1 MSLKFLT
8 KRRDRNR
15 SESTTSNGTKNSSLD
30 KSPAPSRATLPSSDS
45 FLSRGSKAAAAP
57 PEVQVISWHPRDLHA
72 AGRDVN
78 IRSREDDGSIK
89 ASSTPVYQAF
99 TSRSVPTSQFMI
111 KPSTAIKDI
120 DHASSSSNASS
131 SDIGHTFFGA
141 TDSPVLRNHNFKSPR
156 PPRPRPGTA
165 PPPKHSPSVTPQPD
179 PASYT
184 PKSEDLEVLNP
195 SLCPSPLLQ
204 QPEPSSRRSMPV
216 RPAGRPRHAKSRSYT
231 SHAATHDAYDT
242 DDPSSYSGLPFSS
255 IHRNASVQS
264 LTSIASTGARASSS
278 SQGEQPT
285 STSASSSSGLLSRF
299 PSRRRTR
306 SKNASASEVQASF
319 PPDLSAEADSQ
330 PQFRARS
337 ESFGS
342 LTTRLFRSKDNT
354 MQAPAASSSP
364 NKASRNAIKGTVAP
378 PSAWRT
384 DVIASAAASGDEY
397 AHDAGGDLTR
407 APSMTYSSDNEM
419 SVGHGSS
426 LGHGAEA
433 GHRGGTTSPPRHLR
447 SGSSSDHSST
457 ATSLL
462 FAGLKAL
469 GGGGGG
475 GGNDSASNRF
485 SAYSAKLAA
494 SPKQSTAPQ
503 LHFDHSSPVLDSPR
517 VSGLPLPLATPS
529 PSSSPGGNIF
539 TAQLLKR
546 IGPPPIGLP
555 PECFHERVTLIQNY
569 ILSQVPLPPLPL
581 SPHSLPSDEDPIG
594 KAASQ
599 PPSRQTS
606 LPLAPRRSNTNPA
619 QAHDSISLVPMG
631 LKGESCEVTA
641 SLQDEFD
648 KLECLAE
655 RELGNLVSTP
665 FAQQNADGTPAG
677 LLETLQALRL
687 QEVFLKA
694 RSRCGVDPSRSHF
707 DLNNFAVA
715 TDQIAR
721 SDSSRRCAASAV
733 NKDGSLG
740 LGLRGITPHS
750 PDMGQ
755 GIQMSLKPA
764 PRRRRGTGSAGQR
777 PFTAPGGAAQPMA
790 YVCPDLPA
798 TVRNDFD
805 GDLFS
810 PQSFSARICA
820 TPRPPTKLR
829 SSILKD
835 DDDGD
840 DQDEAHNTSS
850 RDSNATHRSVESA
863 SICSAVVVPANKR
876 SPVLEGFDFVDSI

>member
-15 SESTTSNGTKNSSLD
+15 SESATSNGTKNSSLD

-72 AGRDVN
+72 AGRDVH
-78 IRSREDDGSIK
+78 IRSREDDASIK

-99 TSRSVPTSQFMI
+99 TSRSAPTSQYMT
-111 KPSTAIKDI
+111 KPSIPRTDI
-120 DHASSSSNASS
+120 DHAPSSSNASS

-216 RPAGRPRHAKSRSYT
+216 RLAGRPRHAKSRSYT

-242 DDPSSYSGLPFSS
+242 DDPSSYSELPFSS

-264 LTSIASTGARASSS
+264 LTSIVSTGARASSS
-278 SQGEQPT
+278 SQGDQPM
-285 STSASSSSGLLSRF
+285 STSASSSSSLLSRF

-306 SKNASASEVQASF
+306 SKNASASEVQTSF
-319 PPDLSAEADSQ
+319 PSDLSAEAESQ

-342 LTTRLFRSKDNT
+342 LTTRLLRSKDHT
-354 MQAPAASSSP
+354 MQAPAASSNP
-364 NKASRNAIKGTVAP
+364 IKASRNAIKGTVAP

-384 DVIASAAASGDEY
+384 DVIASAPASGDEY

-433 GHRGGTTSPPRHLR
+433 GHRGGTTSPSRHLR

-469 GGGGGG
+469 GGGGG
-475 GGNDSASNRF
+475 NDSTSNRF

-503 LHFDHSSPVLDSPR
+503 LHFDHPSPVLDSPR

-581 SPHSLPSDEDPIG
+581 SPHSLPSDEDPIV

-599 PPSRQTS
+599 PPSRQSS

-619 QAHDSISLVPMG
+619 QVRDFISPVPTG

-641 SLQDEFD
+641 SLQDGFD

-677 LLETLQALRL
+677 LLDTLQALRL
-687 QEVFLKA
+687 QEVFLEA

-715 TDQIAR
+715 TDQMAR

-733 NKDGSLG
+733 NKGGSLG
-740 LGLRGITPHS
+740 LGLREITPHS

-764 PRRRRGTGSAGQR
+764 PRRRRRGTGVAAQR

-810 PQSFSARICA
+810 PQSFSAKICA
-820 TPRPPTKLR
+820 THRPPTKLR

-835 DDDGD
+835 DDGG
-840 DQDEAHNTSS
+840 DQDEANNTSS
-850 RDSNATHRSVESA
+850 RDSNATHCSVESA
-863 SICSAVVVPANKR
+863 SICSAVVVPAKKR
-876 SPVLEGFDFVDSI
+876 SPVLEEFDVVDSI